1 MKVEQVMLLTQ
12 CHCAESRCLCMQ
24 PCEFFSVLLDVAC
37 TPSVCISS
45 GKSSAYS
52 GLSCLIPPRICAGKL
67 VSEHLWAPSLQISVQ
82 VPCM

>member
-1 MKVEQVMLLTQ
+1 
-12 CHCAESRCLCMQ
+12 MQ
-24 PCEFFSVLLDVAC
+24 PCEFLSVLLDVAC

-45 GKSSAYS
+45 V
-52 GLSCLIPPRICAGKL
+52 LTQVCQCLIPPRGCAGKL